1 MSEEKKYSNKTRRG
15 DDRDWVRGR
24 MNPDA
29 RIRDPTIPAPDERKK
44 IMFYDTAKRRT
55 DLNIKLKYDNL
66 KQSEFFRMM
75 ITGYLDCD
83 PHILSFVV
91 ESKEEMEIHN
101 VAKRRKSKALR
112 KKSEETKK
120 NFSLDD
126 SDIEDLFDIIAEE
139 HPDL

>member
-1 MSEEKKYSNKTRRG
+1 
-15 DDRDWVRGR
+15 

-83 PHILSFVV
+83 PHILSFV
-91 ESKEEMEIHN
+91 EEYKEEMEIHN